1 MDFFDKNL
9 HNSFNPIDK
18 NIHPKSFFPD
28 YKSSI
33 LRSPKKHLVSIDTI
47 ISDLYGN
54 VLDKND
60 LGLLDNDLTKNFNKH
75 NEPMGERIIVYGK
88 LLDENSKPIP
98 NSLIEIW
105 QANSSGKYRH
115 SGDTY
120 NAPLDPNFG
129 GWGRCL
135 TDENGNYYFKTIKP
149 GAYPWPNGGNN
160 WRPAHIHFSIF
171 GLSFLQ
177 RLVTQMYFEGD
188 PLIAKCPIA
197 QSINNTKALDSL
209 ISKLDIN
216 KSIHMD
222 YIAYQFNIILRGD
235 KSIPFEK
242 SK

>member
-9 HNSFNPIDK
+9 HNSFYPIDK

-33 LRSPKKHLVSIDTI
+33 LRSPRKNLVSIDTI

-75 NEPMGERIIVYGK
+75 NEPIGERIVVYGK

-105 QANSSGKYRH
+105 QANSGGKYRH

-120 NAPLDPNFG
+120 KAPLDPNFG
-129 GWGRCL
+129 GWGRCS
-135 TDENGNYYFKTIKP
+135 N
-149 GAYPWPNGGNN
+149 
-160 WRPAHIHFSIF
+160 R
-171 GLSFLQ
+171 
-177 RLVTQMYFEGD
+177 
-188 PLIAKCPIA
+188 
-197 QSINNTKALDSL
+197 
-209 ISKLDIN
+209 
-216 KSIHMD
+216 
-222 YIAYQFNIILRGD
+222 
-235 KSIPFEK
+235 
-242 SK
+242 

>member
-9 HNSFNPIDK
+9 HNSFYPIDK

-54 VLDKND
+54 VLDKSD

-75 NEPMGERIIVYGK
+75 NEPIGERIVVYGK

-105 QANSSGKYRH
+105 QANSGGKYRH

-222 YIAYQFNIILRGD
+222 YIAYQFNITLRGD

>member
-1 MDFFDKNL
+1 M
-9 HNSFNPIDK
+9 
-18 NIHPKSFFPD
+18 
-28 YKSSI
+28 
-33 LRSPKKHLVSIDTI
+33 VSIDTI

-75 NEPMGERIIVYGK
+75 NEPIGERIVVYGK

-105 QANSSGKYRH
+105 QANSGGKYRH

-120 NAPLDPNFG
+120 KAPLDPNFG

-197 QSINNTKALDSL
+197 QSINDKKALESL

-222 YIAYQFNIILRGD
+222 YIAYQFNITLRGV

>member
-1 MDFFDKNL
+1 MDFLDKSL
-9 HNSFNPIDK
+9 HNSFYPIDK

-33 LRSPKKHLVSIDTI
+33 LRSPKKNLVSIDTI
-47 ISDLYGN
+47 ISDIYGN

-75 NEPMGERIIVYGK
+75 NEPIGERIVVYGK

-105 QANSSGKYRH
+105 QANSGGKYRH
-115 SGDTY
+115 SGYTY
-120 NAPLDPNFG
+120 KAPLDPNFG

-197 QSINNTKALDSL
+197 QSINDKKALESL

-222 YIAYQFNIILRGD
+222 YIAYQFNITLRGD